1 MSAAPSQPLSE
12 SAAWQAYDQWRL
24 TGGNRRLA
32 FSFKQRVLI
41 ALASAAF
48 RVFSRF
54 VSDSLH
60 WEIDDPHD
68 VDRRLRR
75 QESNYIFA
83 VWHNRLIGAV
93 SYFERYHTRVQRDQ
107 RLGPLVSE
115 SFDGELIARA
125 IRDCQGENVRG
136 SSSHNAVAGLR
147 QAVDA
152 LKGGLSLFV
161 TGDGPKGPRYQLK
174 PGCIMAAKLS
184 GRPIVPVIWSS
195 SRALQFRKS
204 WDQLLIPLRGAR
216 MHLTLGAPLFVDEG
230 ASAREIATAR
240 RELEAVMQTMARE
253 ADSRTR
259 IARLIP
265 PPRANEKTKLRKVQQ
280 VAAERRM

>member
-1 MSAAPSQPLSE
+1 MSE
-12 SAAWQAYDQWRL
+12 RAAWQAYDQWRL
-24 TGGNRRLA
+24 TGGNRRLS
-32 FSFKQRVLI
+32 FSFRQRLLI

-54 VSDSLH
+54 VSDSLQ
-60 WEIDDPHD
+60 WDVDDPHG
-68 VDRRLRR
+68 VDRCLRR

-93 SYFERYHTRVQRDQ
+93 SYFERFHTRVQRDQ
-107 RLGPLVSE
+107 RIGPLVSE

-184 GRPIVPVIWSS
+184 GRPIVPVIWSA

-216 MHLTLGAPLFVDEG
+216 MHLTFGAPLYVAEG
-230 ASAREIATAR
+230 AAAREIATAR
-240 RELEAVMQTMARE
+240 RELEAVMQAMAAQ
-253 ADSRTR
+253 ADSHTR

-265 PPRANEKTKLRKVQQ
+265 PPRAKEKTRLRRAQP
-280 VAAERRM
+280 VAAMRRM